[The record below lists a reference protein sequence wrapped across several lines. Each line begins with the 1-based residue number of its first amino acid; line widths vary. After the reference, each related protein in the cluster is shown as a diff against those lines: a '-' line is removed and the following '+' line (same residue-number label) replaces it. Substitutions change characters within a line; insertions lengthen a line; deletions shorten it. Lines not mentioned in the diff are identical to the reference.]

1 MSREAE
7 LALNGFGRFLCG
19 FGKVT
24 VFLFGGALVLFVL
37 GFVGMWDLTS

>member
-19 FGKVT
+19 LGKVT
-24 VFLFGGALVLFVL
+24 VLVTGGALVLFVL
-37 GFVGMWDLTS
+37 GLIGMWDLSS